1 MMNRMRAAEKDKDA
15 LEGPRK
21 EAEEYV
27 RAEAMHLEQRA
38 RLAQIERFNALKDA
52 DVAKEEMKAAQGRL
66 EEVRSRIGEEGK
78 ELRNLQ
84 KELDSHDAKLGNVR
98 DEMNKA
104 REEFTKFEKEDLQ
117 LTEDM
122 KYQQQKMLKLEA
134 QKKQEEDKAQRLIES
149 AQQLDANI
157 PAAEQAL
164 VDAQNQVKKFEETLE
179 GMMKEIRGTT
189 DKLGKDKTAEEK
201 KLTEIKKKQNVAQ
214 QAAEIA
220 VAEVKAITQRKD
232 ALTSQRTEIEHGIT
246 AADEKLKARAHE
258 KKQME
263 KERNKACEEH
273 EQAAQDVKV
282 YGDAQKELG
291 EQLKMA
297 RGAFEEARNTLQ
309 SQAGKSALVKAVMAA
324 VKSGKLHGVHGRLGD
339 LGTIASKYDVA
350 ISTACGALD
359 NLVVDTTEDAQ
370 AAVEFLREHNLGRA
384 TFIVLD
390 KVQGRKL
397 SEDRPENPPRLLDLV
412 KLQSPAYKVAFQ
424 YALGDTLV
432 SDNLDQ
438 ATRVGLQGNKRRRVV
453 TLDGKLID
461 ASGTMSG
468 GGTTAIKGG
477 MKSTANDITE
487 ADVDKLGKRC
497 EELQQAANAAR
508 QGAAAAETALHA
520 A

>member
-66 EEVRSRIGEEGK
+66 EEGRSRIGEEGK

-117 LTEDM
+117 LTEDT

-149 AQQLDANI
+149 TQQLDANI

-164 VDAQNQVKKFEETLE
+164 VDAQNQVKKFEETL
-179 GMMKEIRGTT
+179 
-189 DKLGKDKTAEEK
+189 EEK

-232 ALTSQRTEIEHGIT
+232 ALANQRLEIEHGIK

-263 KERNKACEEH
+263 KERNTACAEH
-273 EQAAQDVKV
+273 AQAEQDVAA
-282 YGDAQKELG
+282 YGKAKTELQ
-291 EQLKMA
+291 EQLRQAKV
-297 RGAFEEARNTLQ
+297 AFEEARNTLQ
-309 SQAGKSALVKAVMAA
+309 SQA
-324 VKSGKLHGVHGRLGD
+324 
-339 LGTIASKYDVA
+339 
-350 ISTACGALD
+350 
-359 NLVVDTTEDAQ
+359 
-370 AAVEFLREHNLGRA
+370 
-384 TFIVLD
+384 
-390 KVQGRKL
+390 
-397 SEDRPENPPRLLDLV
+397 
-412 KLQSPAYKVAFQ
+412 
-424 YALGDTLV
+424 
-432 SDNLDQ
+432 
-438 ATRVGLQGNKRRRVV
+438 
-453 TLDGKLID
+453 
-461 ASGTMSG
+461 
-468 GGTTAIKGG
+468 
-477 MKSTANDITE
+477 
-487 ADVDKLGKRC
+487 
-497 EELQQAANAAR
+497 
-508 QGAAAAETALHA
+508 
-520 A
+520 